1 MLSCCFGV
9 KDDQQGSV
17 LVVLKSK
24 TIVKDGKRRDISDQ
38 QDNGVDVD
46 VDVSVDESA
55 LIDDIG
61 KVIDI
66 VEGAVQVSKRR
77 KHEAEK
83 LKAKSPT
90 GGTSCSIFLCCL
102 DGEI

>member
-1 MLSCCFGV
+1 MARG
-9 KDDQQGSV
+9 
-17 LVVLKSK
+17 
-24 TIVKDGKRRDISDQ
+24 RDISDQ

-46 VDVSVDESA
+46 VDVSIDESA

-77 KHEAEK
+77 RHEAEK

-90 GGTSCSIFLCCL
+90 GGMAELHAALYFSDAWMVKYDPYRDQNMKARIIEL
-102 DGEI
+102 GN